1 MTLKITSIRQHN
13 KTSVLKYIINNQ
25 PISRATVSN
34 ETGLNKAT
42 VSEITKEL
50 LDEKIV
56 QETGIGES
64 TLQGGRKPIMLTF
77 NHRAGMSIGID
88 IGVNSIR
95 IMSTYLNGEIIT
107 QEKMNYKT
115 NELFST
121 IKHILKTEYS
131 KSKKL
136 PYGVVGA
143 TISVQ
148 GIVHKNKIFFTPN
161 YNIVD
166 IEAIIKDFDFPIF
179 FENEANL
186 AAYAHLYNSEN
197 QLNDHT
203 IAAITLR
210 TGIGSGIITNGE
222 IYKGFESRAGELG
235 HTVVVPNGTQCPC
248 GNKGCLE
255 MYASEKALLKEYN
268 ERQGKKDL
276 TIQDF
281 IKDYRNN
288 ETVAKEVLEG
298 ISEFLA
304 IGLNN
309 FIALFAIEEIYLVSN
324 LSHEIP
330 SLVDFIDHKINSVF
344 SRDNRLLNSDFGKFA
359 PALGAALYSTD
370 KFIDTI

>member
-13 KTSVLKYIINNQ
+13 KTSVLKHIINNQ

-143 TISVQ
+143 
-148 GIVHKNKIFFTPN
+148 
-161 YNIVD
+161 
-166 IEAIIKDFDFPIF
+166 
-179 FENEANL
+179 
-186 AAYAHLYNSEN
+186 
-197 QLNDHT
+197 
-203 IAAITLR
+203 
-210 TGIGSGIITNGE
+210 
-222 IYKGFESRAGELG
+222 
-235 HTVVVPNGTQCPC
+235 
-248 GNKGCLE
+248 
-255 MYASEKALLKEYN
+255 
-268 ERQGKKDL
+268 
-276 TIQDF
+276 
-281 IKDYRNN
+281 
-288 ETVAKEVLEG
+288 
-298 ISEFLA
+298 
-304 IGLNN
+304 
-309 FIALFAIEEIYLVSN
+309 
-324 LSHEIP
+324 
-330 SLVDFIDHKINSVF
+330 
-344 SRDNRLLNSDFGKFA
+344 
-359 PALGAALYSTD
+359 
-370 KFIDTI
+370 